1 MNDAHAQDMVSDPGP
16 DSLPDGTLLLG
27 DEFRIIGKLG
37 AGGFGITYL
46 AQDVYLDRS
55 VVIKEC
61 YPEAFCARS
70 GKTVAVRSQDY
81 VDKYRS
87 IVKMFMRE
95 ARAIAK
101 LRHPNIIGVHRVF
114 EDNRTAYIALDLVD
128 GQDLQAL
135 VHQNSPMLT
144 PDRVQDILAKL
155 LDAVQL
161 IHEQDLLHRDISPD
175 NILLDKWGSPVLI
188 DFGAAREEA
197 SRETRAISAVM
208 VVKDGYSP
216 QEFYTAGTKQ
226 SPASDLYALAASF
239 YYVITGT
246 PPPNSQ
252 TRLAE
257 VAASNPD
264 PCQPL
269 EGHYP
274 EYPAVFLRAIDVA
287 MSIIPKDRLQSAAEW
302 LEMIRPADA
311 PAPVRPQTR
320 VDALL
325 GKTVSD
331 IVSQTNEHLELLAER
346 ERQRAN
352 RPVSEIP
359 RRKIS
364 VPKWAEEFNTELAP
378 KALRRDYER
387 RRKEEPA
394 ARAPEAGGPAAPVED
409 ALRVRPITVI
419 LAVALLTGAVVAY
432 GAI

>member
-1 MNDAHAQDMVSDPGP
+1 MFTELVPEPAP

-27 DEFRIIGKLG
+27 DEFRIIGRLG

-46 AQDVYLDRS
+46 ATDVYLDRS

-70 GKTVAVRSQDY
+70 GKTVSVRSQDNI
-81 VDKYRS
+81 DKYRS

-114 EDNRTAYIALDLVD
+114 EDNRTAYLALDLID

-135 VHQNSPMLT
+135 VAAKSPLIT
-144 PDRVQDILAKL
+144 PERVQDMLAKV

-161 IHEQDLLHRDISPD
+161 IHDQDLLHRDISPD

-226 SPASDLYALAASF
+226 TPASDLYALAATF
-239 YYVITGT
+239 YYVIAGA
-246 PPPNSQ
+246 PPVNSQ
-252 TRLAE
+252 NRLADIAE
-257 VAASNPD
+257 GKPD
-264 PCQPL
+264 PCIPL
-269 EGHYP
+269 EGRFP
-274 EYPAVFLRAIDVA
+274 EYPDVFLRAIDVA
-287 MSIIPKDRLQSAAEW
+287 MSVIPKDRLQSAKEW
-302 LEMIRPADA
+302 LDMVRPVQLEQPVIRP
-311 PAPVRPQTR
+311 QSK
-320 VDALL
+320 VDKLL
-325 GKTVSD
+325 NAAVSD
-331 IVSQTNEHLELLAER
+331 LVTQTNEHLRLVEAR
-346 ERQRAN
+346 EAARVD
-352 RPVSEIP
+352 RPQTIIP
-359 RRKIS
+359 RRKLS

-378 KALRRDYER
+378 KKLKKEYER
-387 RRKEEPA
+387 TKRDQDSGPHA
-394 ARAPEAGGPAAPVED
+394 LDDAPEVEEAGLTIRVTTFLAAVMSV
-409 ALRVRPITVI
+409 AA
-419 LAVALLTGAVVAY
+419 AVVLTGV
-432 GAI
+432 